1 MTGSGLF
8 GRRAV
13 IGALLGGLAA
23 LAAWPAAADAPAVA
37 KLPAPRPG
45 GAEGPPS
52 GAAALAEAAVRGG
65 LTGRV
70 GFALIDLESG
80 TLLEGMRAGEGFP
93 PASVAKA
100 VTAQYAL
107 ERLGPDHRFE
117 TRLVATGPV
126 EGGVVQGDVVLVGG
140 GDPELDTEDLAE
152 LAAQAHGRGLIGV
165 SGRFLVDPG
174 LPEAPRID
182 PEQREEAAYNPG
194 VGGLNLNFNRVLF
207 SWTPTADGEVTLAL
221 EARAWGATATP
232 RTVSVAL
239 AEDAE
244 TVFTRREGEGVEL
257 WSVERG
263 VLLREGKRWLPVR
276 RPALHAGDVFRS
288 LAAAQGLSLPAPEA
302 APGRTPPDAVAV
314 ARRFSRPL
322 GAILAEMM
330 EHSTN
335 LTAEAAGLAASGAPD
350 MAASGA
356 AMSAW
361 AAGRFGPRWRAEAAR
376 AASSVAAGVA
386 SRLLAAEAAEAAPQG
401 MDLRNHSGLSAFSRA
416 TPAAMAGFLR
426 AAARSG
432 GGAAAPG
439 ALEPLM
445 EPLKLDGPRGEGALP
460 EGVSAAAKT
469 GTLNYVRGL
478 AGYVTAASGRRLAFA
493 IFSEDLA
500 RRAALADPS
509 ASGAS
514 RGWLARARRMERAMV
529 RDWAARW

>member
-1 MTGSGLF
+1 MTGSGRF

-13 IGALLGGLAA
+13 IGALLAGWAA
-23 LAAWPAAADAPAVA
+23 LAAGPAAAGAPAVA
-37 KLPAPRPG
+37 ELPAPRPG
-45 GAEGPPS
+45 GAEGPPT
-52 GAAALAEAAVRGG
+52 GAAALAEAAMRGG

-70 GFALIDLESG
+70 GFALIDLETG
-80 TLLEGMRAGEGFP
+80 DMLEAMRAEEGFP

-107 ERLGPDHRFE
+107 ERLGPEHRFE
-117 TRLVATGPV
+117 TRLVTTGPV
-126 EGGVVQGDVVLVGG
+126 EGGIVQGDLVLVGG

-152 LAAQAHGRGLIGV
+152 LAAQAHGRGLTGV
-165 SGRFLVDPG
+165 AGRFLVDPG

-207 SWTPTADGEVTLAL
+207 SWTPKADGEVTLAL

-232 RTVSVAL
+232 RTVAVAL
-239 AEDAE
+239 ADDAE
-244 TVFTRREGEGVEL
+244 AVFTRRDAEGMEL

-263 VLLREGKRWLPVR
+263 VLRREGRRWLPVR

-288 LAAAQGLSLPAPEA
+288 LAAERGLDLPAPEA

-314 ARRFSRPL
+314 AQRFSRPL
-322 GAILAEMM
+322 GAILAEML

-361 AAGRFGPRWRAEAAR
+361 AAGRLGPTRRAEATAGR
-376 AASSVAAGVA
+376 AALAAGVA
-386 SRLLAAEAAEAAPQG
+386 SRLLAAEAAEAAPPG
-401 MDLRNHSGLSAFSRA
+401 MDLRNHSGLSALSRA

-432 GGAAAPG
+432 GGEAAPG

-445 EPLKLDGPRGEGALP
+445 EPLKLDARRGEVELP
-460 EGVSAAAKT
+460 DGVSAAAKT

-478 AGYVTAASGRRLAFA
+478 GGYVTAASGRRLAFA

-500 RRAALADPS
+500 RRAALADPA

-514 RGWLARARRMERAMV
+514 RGWLGRARRMERAMV